1 MKPTSRRQSAAAVGV
16 LVVGLAAVLISFRA
30 PAPAAPR
37 VEQMERVVPG
47 LTEAEVVALLGAPP
61 GDYCSDP
68 GRFTVDHR
76 SLPQVPID
84 LERGP
89 HRTVFWRSDEARLEV
104 RFGADGRVVYRRV
117 CESVDQRP
125 RARR

>member
-1 MKPTSRRQSAAAVGV
+1 MKPTSRVRSAAVVGV
-16 LVVGLAAVLISFRA
+16 LVIGLEAVLISFRA

-47 LTEAEVVALLGAPP
+47 LTEAEVVAMLGAPP

-68 GRFTVDHR
+68 GRFTVDHH
-76 SLPQVPID
+76 SLSQVPID
-84 LERGP
+84 FERDA
-89 HRTVFWRSDEARLEV
+89 HRTAFWRIDEARLEV